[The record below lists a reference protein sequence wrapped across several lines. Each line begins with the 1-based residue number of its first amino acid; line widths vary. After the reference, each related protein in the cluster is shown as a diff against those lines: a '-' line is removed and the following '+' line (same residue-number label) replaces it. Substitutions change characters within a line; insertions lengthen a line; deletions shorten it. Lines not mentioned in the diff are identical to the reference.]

1 MSLLRKLAGQT
12 AVYGLPSILGRFLNY
27 LLVPIH
33 LSQFSP
39 DVYGVITELYSYV
52 AFFVV
57 LLTYGMETAFFKFSI
72 SHEREKVYSN
82 ALGSILITT
91 TAFLLLGLLLSG
103 TIASALDYQDHPEY
117 IIWFAL
123 ILGLDAVSA
132 IPMARL
138 RQENKAIKFAVVNLG
153 SIAVTILVNLLFIG
167 YCMPHYR
174 AGQSNW
180 FINAIY
186 NPELG
191 VGYVFVATLAAS
203 AFKCLLMYAEII
215 RIKLRFEFQLMKEML
230 AYALPLLVAGLAGI
244 INETFSR
251 GFFKYFLEP
260 RIGHQAAMYQLGIF
274 GAVYKLSILIT
285 LFIQAYRYAAEPFFF
300 QQSKEGGGGNALY
313 VQMMN
318 IFSFIVFGMFL
329 VVTLFIDVFKLFLNN
344 EEYYVGLHIV
354 PILLLANA
362 FLGISYN
369 LSVWYKLSG
378 KTMYGAY
385 ISIAGAI
392 VTMGLNWILIPTM
405 GYEGAAWSTL
415 ACYGTLMVLSYLL
428 GRLFYPIPYQVGK
441 NLGFLALALGLFFI
455 DHYFVPASGAL
466 GYVINILLLFIFA
479 GTFLLVEK
487 PKAIFKRA

>member
-12 AVYGLPSILGRFLNY
+12 ALYGLPSILGRFLNY

-72 SHEREKVYSN
+72 THEKEKVYSN

-91 TAFLLLGLLLSG
+91 LLFLGLGLFFSHSV
-103 TIASALDYQDHPEY
+103 ASALDYEQHPEY
-117 IIWFAL
+117 IVWFAL
-123 ILGLDAVSA
+123 ILGLDALSA
-132 IPMARL
+132 IPMAKL
-138 RQENKAIKFAVVNLG
+138 RQEDRAIKFAVVNLS
-153 SIAVTILVNLLFIG
+153 SIAVVIAVNLFFIA
-167 YCMPHYR
+167 YCMPNYR
-174 AGQSNW
+174 EGNTNW
-180 FINAIY
+180 LIDTCY
-186 NPELG
+186 NPQFG
-191 VGYVFVATLAAS
+191 VAYVFIANLAAS
-203 AFKCLLMYAEII
+203 GVKCLLMYSELIK
-215 RIKLRFEFQLMKEML
+215 IKLKFEFKLMKEML
-230 AYALPLLVAGLAGI
+230 VYAIPLLIASLAGI

-260 RIGHQAAMYQLGIF
+260 KIGYKATMYQLGIF
-274 GAVYKLSILIT
+274 GGVYKLSILIT

-300 QQSKEGGGGNALY
+300 QQSKELDGGKGLY

-318 IFSFIVFGMFL
+318 VFTFIVFGMFL
-329 VVTLFIDVFKLFLNN
+329 LVTLFIDVFKGFLNN
-344 EEYYVGLHIV
+344 PEYYVGLKIV

-385 ISIAGAI
+385 ISIIGAL
-392 VTMGLNWILIPTM
+392 VTLALNWLLIPSM
-405 GYEGAAWSTL
+405 GYVGAAWSTL
-415 ACYGTLMVLSYLL
+415 ACYGTIMILSFLL
-428 GRLFYPIPYQVGK
+428 GQKYYRIPYQLWK
-441 NLGFLALALGLFFI
+441 NLGFLALALALFFV
-455 DHYFVPASGAL
+455 DKYFVPGIGVL
-466 GYVINILLLFIFA
+466 PFIIKFVFLLIFA
-479 GTFLLVEK
+479 GVFLLVEK
-487 PKAIFKRA
+487 PTALFKRT